1 MKKLYQFTILTLC
14 TLMLL
19 LSCDSKKEDNDKAD
33 SAKAATAPADSLGL
47 NDKVLGVARIEPIN
61 GVTNVSAGE
70 SGKIIEVSVEDNQT
84 IQQGQTLFI
93 LDSEIEQAQLKQTK
107 STYESQKLEIAANK
121 IELSAVN
128 TRVQNIKNKLERAE
142 AQYAS
147 KAITENELVNIQYEW
162 KEIADEKSKAQNKI
176 NQSESRLREIQAEIN
191 YQQTL
196 IAKKTIKAPLSGLV
210 LKTMVKKGNYLTAQ
224 TEVMELAIEGPL
236 IAKTEVD
243 ELFAEQIKKQQKAEI
258 FSQTSGEKLGSGAVV
273 FVSEYLKTKSLFR
286 DQSTELEDRRV
297 REVHILLDNPQGLI
311 IGGRVDCVINLK

>member
-1 MKKLYQFTILTLC
+1 MKNLYQFTFLTLFS
-14 TLMLL
+14 LMFL
-19 LSCDSKKEDNDKAD
+19 LSCGSKKEDIDKAGQD
-33 SAKAATAPADSLGL
+33 ETSTAPADSLGL
-47 NDKVLGVARIEPIN
+47 NDKVLGVARVEPIS
-61 GVTNVSAGE
+61 GVTNISAGE
-70 SGKIIEVSVEDNQT
+70 SGKIIDVLVEDNQ
-84 IQQGQTLFI
+84 IIKQGQTLFI
-93 LDSEIEQAQLKQTK
+93 LDTQIEEAQLKQTK
-107 STYESQKLEIAANK
+107 STYESQKLEITANK
-121 IELSAVN
+121 IALNAVN
-128 TRVQNIKNKLERAE
+128 TKAQNIKNKLERAE
-142 AQYAS
+142 AQYAG

-162 KEIADEKSKAQNKI
+162 KEIADEKSKAQNMI
-176 NQSESRLREIQAEIN
+176 SQSESRLREIQAEIN

-224 TEVMELAIEGPL
+224 SEVIELAIEGPL